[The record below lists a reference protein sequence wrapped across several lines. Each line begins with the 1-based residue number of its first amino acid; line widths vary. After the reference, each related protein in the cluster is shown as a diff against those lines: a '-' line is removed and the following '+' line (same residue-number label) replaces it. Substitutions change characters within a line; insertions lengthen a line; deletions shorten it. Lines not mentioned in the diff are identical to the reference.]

1 MKCDNCPWPE
11 ITECYGIN
19 MPEYNFE
26 KNELEKI
33 IKEAFK
39 SFEKEDYY
47 LVVHKINEV
56 AIVAGFYFHIRQL
69 VQKYYPE
76 LNVDIEYDKNGDSRK
91 RYGNEHY
98 ARPDLIIHKRRCNK
112 YNILY
117 MEFKKIDNDRRIID
131 YKKLEEFTKKTSD
144 REDAYQYRYGMF
156 IEIEENGF
164 DIIWYIDGEQNGHL
178 KLNRNQ

>member
-98 ARPDLIIHKRRCNK
+98 ARPDLIIHKRGCNK

-131 YKKLEEFTKKTSD
+131 YKKLEEFTKK
-144 REDAYQYRYGMF
+144 
-156 IEIEENGF
+156 N
-164 DIIWYIDGEQNGHL
+164 
-178 KLNRNQ
+178 

>member
-98 ARPDLIIHKRRCNK
+98 ARPDLIIHKRGCNK

-131 YKKLEEFTKKTSD
+131 YKKLEEFKKKLV
-144 REDAYQYRYGMF
+144 
-156 IEIEENGF
+156 IEKMLTNIVMECL
-164 DIIWYIDGEQNGHL
+164 L
-178 KLNRNQ
+178 KLKKMVLILFGILMGSKMVI